1 MNSKTVIVIGA
12 GIFGVT
18 AALELCRR
26 GWKVNLLDLRPIPNP
41 IAQSSEKKLMVRL
54 DYRTDEEYFSLVE
67 RSLDGWR
74 EWNRSWPEPFFHE
87 TGMLI
92 LKRNPMGE
100 GEFEFESYHTLIKRG
115 HLPVRLD
122 AEAIQKKYPAWKPG
136 QYVDGYFNPEGGF
149 VEGGKALAQL
159 LNIARSEGVSVCE
172 GQAFAC
178 FTEQGSRVAGVVAS
192 DGSKFIGEKVIMAA
206 GAWLPYLI
214 PSLAPFFKPNGLP
227 IFHLRPSNPELF
239 RPEVFPTFTADI
251 TNTGYFG
258 YPVHAR
264 DGLVVIGRQGR
275 GRVIHP
281 DGDRATTPAETALLR
296 LFLAQAFPA
305 LFDAEIVSSSFGI
318 FMETNGGHPWIG
330 ADPDREGVVI
340 ATGTDHAF
348 KFAPMLGQIIA
359 DAIEERENP
368 FLFKFRLRTEPQ
380 PDT

>member
-1 MNSKTVIVIGA
+1 M
-12 GIFGVT
+12 
-18 AALELCRR
+18 
-26 GWKVNLLDLRPIPNP
+26 
-41 IAQSSEKKLMVRL
+41 MVRL
-54 DYRTDEEYFSLVE
+54 DYRNDEEYFSLAE

-74 EWNRSWPEPFFHE
+74 KWNHNWPEPLFHE
-87 TGMLI
+87 TGLLI
-92 LKRNPMGE
+92 LKRTPMTDGD
-100 GEFEFESYHTLIKRG
+100 FEFESYHTLIKRG

-149 VEGGKALAQL
+149 VEGGKTLAQL
-159 LNIARSEGVSVCE
+159 LHIARAEGVSVCE
-172 GQAFAC
+172 GQAFAN
-178 FTEQGSRVAGVVAS
+178 FLEQGHRVAGVVTR

-281 DGDRATTPAETALLR
+281 DGDRAVTQAETALLR
-296 LFLAQAFPA
+296 LFLAQTFPA
-305 LFDAEIVSSSFGI
+305 LFDAEIVSSFFGI

-330 ADPDREGVVI
+330 VDPDREGVVI

-348 KFAPMLGQIIA
+348 KFAPMLGRIIA
-359 DAIEERENP
+359 DATEERENP
-368 FLFKFRLRTEPQ
+368 FLSKFRLRTEP
-380 PDT
+380 